1 MANAKV
7 ASKGGQGGR
16 LGHTNMEH
24 WTYTEE
30 VKEAARKR
38 RRADAKKAIRKG
50 RQDVADENET
60 ALLRRPGRHAG

>member
-16 LGHTNMEH
+16 LGHSNMEH

-30 VKEAARKR
+30 VKQAARKR
-38 RRADAKKAIRKG
+38 RRVEAR
-50 RQDVADENET
+50 T
-60 ALLRRPGRHAG
+60 ALLNGLQDGESEVDADVVCPD